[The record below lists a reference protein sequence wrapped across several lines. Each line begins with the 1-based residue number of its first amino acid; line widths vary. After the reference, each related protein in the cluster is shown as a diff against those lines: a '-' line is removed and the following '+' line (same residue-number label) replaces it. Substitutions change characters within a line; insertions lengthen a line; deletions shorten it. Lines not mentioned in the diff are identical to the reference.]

1 MTETFTLPDQKGIL
15 RRATRA
21 DLSEIVRLIADDQL
35 GQARE
40 VWQEPLPDGYVRA
53 FEAICQDPNQFLAV
67 LERDN
72 KIVGTFQLT
81 FIPGISHQ
89 GSTRAQIEAVRVEA
103 NLRGQGLGEAMMCWA
118 IEYSK
123 NAGCHMVQ
131 LTSNKTRKAA
141 HRFYERLGFEI
152 SHEGMKLKL

>member
-1 MTETFTLPDQKGIL
+1 MTETFSLPDNQGLI

-35 GQARE
+35 GQTRE
-40 VWQEPLPDGYVRA
+40 VWQEPLPEGYIHA
-53 FEAICQDPNQFLAV
+53 FESISKDPNQFLAV
-67 LERDN
+67 LE
-72 KIVGTFQLT
+72 KTGKVVGTFQLT

-89 GSTRAQIEAVRVEA
+89 GSTRAQVEAVRIEA
-103 NLRGQGLGEAMMCWA
+103 SLRGRGLGQAMIQWA
-118 IEYSK
+118 IAYSRNK
-123 NAGCHMVQ
+123 GCHMMQ
-131 LTSNKTRKAA
+131 LTSNKSRKEA